1 MENKYS
7 NKYIIETGIGLQDVD
22 GLKNSTYFINESE
35 KYIRGEITLDELEEV
50 ITSYYKNRPEEKDRT
65 EEADIVSTRI
75 AKIISDDSFSFTVG
89 QLISIHKQLFEGV
102 FTHAGKL
109 RTYNFTKKEWV
120 LDGAS
125 VLYSDYRLIETT
137 LQYDFDKRFNY
148 THLSTDEIINH
159 LAIFISNIWQIHAF
173 EEGNTR
179 TTAVFT
185 IKYLRSLGYD
195 VTNDSFAK
203 NAWYFRN
210 ALVRANANY
219 KHLRKGI
226 YEDRTF
232 IIMFLRNLI
241 LGEKNQLHNRDLHV
255 SPKQEPQEMSREDRI
270 IDQINT
276 NPSIKLEEIAQAL
289 NVSLRTIKLEEIAQA
304 LNVSLRTIKNAVAS
318 LVKNNKIERVGGK
331 KAGYWK
337 IKH

>member
-50 ITSYYKNRPEEKDRT
+50 ITSYYKSRPEEKDRT

-137 LQYDFDKRFNY
+137 LQYDFDTEKRFNY
-148 THLSTDEIINH
+148 THLSTDEIIDH

-210 ALVRANANY
+210 ALVRANY

-232 IIMFLRNLI
+232 IIMFLRI
-241 LGEKNQLHNRDLHV
+241 
-255 SPKQEPQEMSREDRI
+255 S
-270 IDQINT
+270 
-276 NPSIKLEEIAQAL
+276 
-289 NVSLRTIKLEEIAQA
+289 
-304 LNVSLRTIKNAVAS
+304 
-318 LVKNNKIERVGGK
+318 
-331 KAGYWK
+331 
-337 IKH
+337 